1 MVAGKCF
8 FYQIFCFLFQLFSV
22 ASVLEGYVC
31 IYALILFIY
40 IDAMEIEAFAVP
52 FFEFVE
58 YFDYGFGSFVI
69 IMDRVEP
76 EDYVY
81 MIDTVNFILQVMEKW
96 IDFSHGGIFVQFYV
110 DAPYILPRSV
120 VIEYQIITAQDKWRT
135 VNFLV
140 NTGCQRIRYPL
151 PQQFP

>member
-1 MVAGKCF
+1 M
-8 FYQIFCFLFQLFSV
+8 Y
-22 ASVLEGYVC
+22 
-31 IYALILFIY
+31 
-40 IDAMEIEAFAVP
+40 
-52 FFEFVE
+52 
-58 YFDYGFGSFVI
+58 
-69 IMDRVEP
+69 RVEP

-120 VIEYQIITAQDKWRT
+120 VIEYQIITPQNEWRT
-135 VNFLV
+135 VYFLV